1 MSTNAINGY
10 TTLAVWKNWK
20 ASAGQT
26 LASETTDDGVIN
38 EIIEG
43 VSRYIDDETART
55 FYPRVQSRVFDAPRG
70 TKNDRVL
77 WLDDDLLEIISV
89 TNGDDVAVSSSDYN
103 EFPFNDYPKSWL
115 KFKQAVS
122 TIWEVDSNGNSEGVI
137 AVNAFWGMH
146 RDYAIR
152 AWSIGGTINDASF
165 TATKTTLAVQTSEGS
180 GFADDT
186 LIKIEN
192 EIMRITGV
200 STDDLTVVRGE
211 NGSTAAAHDDDT
223 TIYIWNVQH
232 DIRTAAIQTA
242 TNFYQR
248 RYGENV
254 SGVATITA
262 AGVVISPRDVPDTA
276 QTIIDFNVRTV

>member
-70 TKNDRVL
+70 TKNDQVL

-89 TNGDDVAVSSSDYN
+89 TNGDDSAVSSSDYN
-103 EFPFNDYPKSWL
+103 TFPFNDYPKSWL

-122 TIWEVDSNGNSEGVI
+122 TIWEVDSNGNSEGVV

-146 RDYAIR
+146 RDYATR
-152 AWSIGGTINDASF
+152 AWSTGGTINDADF
-165 TATKTTLAVQTSEGS
+165 TAIKTTLAVQTGEGS
-180 GFADDT
+180 GFAVDT
-186 LIKIEN
+186 LIKVED
-192 EIMRITGV
+192 EIMRITSV
-200 STDDLTVVRGE
+200 STDDLTVFRGE
-211 NGSTAAAHDDDT
+211 NGSTAATHDDKT

-232 DIRTAAIQTA
+232 DIRTAAIQIA

-248 RYGENV
+248 RRGENV

-262 AGVVISPRDVPDTA
+262 AGVVISPRDVPDPA
-276 QTIIDFNVRTV
+276 QRIIDFNVRVI